1 MVTEYNSLDERCL
14 TVYEHDMVNG
24 GKALIFKVYCV
35 KRNNGMWELP
45 APQIFNEN
53 VYNSNKAAY
62 DNVIQAFR
70 NDCTGSVDE
79 NTSIILTEIETL
91 KSTNDTIMLAIADL
105 ANSVVY
111 KDEGAV

>member
-24 GKALIFKVYCV
+24 GEALIFKVYCV

-62 DNVIQAFR
+62 DNAIQAFR
-70 NDCTGSVDE
+70 NDCLGSVDE
-79 NTSIILTEIETL
+79 STSVILTEIDSL
-91 KSTNDTIMLAIADL
+91 KKDNEMIMLAIADL
-105 ANSVVY
+105 ASTMNPV
-111 KDEGAV
+111 